1 MIVGEPNAAAW
12 KFMIDQPGDR
22 EATMSGAIAKLGGE
36 MLSYYWGLGNG
47 RNYITIRMPDDP
59 GLIQALYVTRLGD
72 GLLSSYQMIELIS
85 SPDMA
90 TALAR
95 VSEVKAVDDVK

>member
-1 MIVGEPNAAAW
+1 MIVGEPNAEAW

-95 VSEVKAVDDVK
+95 VSEIKAVDDVK